1 MSRGGIIISNN
12 SDGRGMMLPEREGSY
27 TFNKLPFISMQNP
40 KKQVGLNPIEK
51 KIIINTEKLNKKKE
65 PKKSLKNK
73 FYPLENY
80 RKLKT
85 SQQFWKKNENPLF
98 KEFNKKKEDEKT
110 WIEIAEKYQPKGK
123 NTFSE
128 LIDTNNLNYSDIEY
142 IKNKKLFS
150 APKTPQKLI
159 TPIINTNNNNNKALS
174 AKKIISEDI
183 KEENK
188 KDNDEG
194 IIQPELKDIK
204 VCIEEK
210 NNNIIND
217 KLKENIDK
225 KEIKEEKDIN
235 KDKDKDN
242 KENKEDTLEK
252 KEIKKDLLLE
262 DDLDDKENIDDVI
275 AYLNGLDYDKYCKD
289 MEIREALTLLKSK
302 MDQEKQDQKNTE
314 ENAKNKITIEGDKE
328 KSDNNQEKSE
338 NENIKINTNINT
350 NKALLPEINNKLPE
364 QNKIEIIDE
373 EEEKR
378 KEEIKKYKIA
388 EQIAKTDQMKAVHS
402 VNSIKKL
409 LEREGLDKLKD
420 QPPLK
425 ITVIKENPLANMD
438 ECQTNKLPFLHSLP
452 LV

>member
-40 KKQVGLNPIEK
+40 KNQVGLNPIEK
-51 KIIINTEKLNKKKE
+51 KVIINTNKLNKKKE

-73 FYPLENY
+73 YYPLENY
-80 RKLKT
+80 RKIKT

-110 WIEIAEKYQPKGK
+110 WIEIAEKYQPKEK

-128 LIDTNNLNYSDIEY
+128 MIDTNNLNYSDIEY
-142 IKNKKLFS
+142 IKSKKLFS

-159 TPIINTNNNNNKALS
+159 TPNINTNNNNKALS
-174 AKKIISEDI
+174 AKK
-183 KEENK
+183 EENK
-188 KDNDEG
+188 NENDICTIKPEIKDVKVCPEDNKDN
-194 IIQPELKDIK
+194 IK
-204 VCIEEK
+204 
-210 NNNIIND
+210 ND
-217 KLKENIDK
+217 KLNENIDK
-225 KEIKEEKDIN
+225 KETKEIKDIN
-235 KDKDKDN
+235 KEKEN
-242 KENKEDTLEK
+242 KENKEDIVEN

-262 DDLDDKENIDDVI
+262 DDLDEKENIDDVI

-289 MEIREALTLLKSK
+289 MEIREALTLLKNK
-302 MDQEKQDQKNTE
+302 MDQEKQEQKNTE
-314 ENAKNKITIEGDKE
+314 DKDNNKITIEGAKE
-328 KSDNNQEKSE
+328 KSGNNQEKSE
-338 NENIKINTNINT
+338 NENNVKINTNT
-350 NKALLPEINNKLPE
+350 NKTLLPEINNKLPE
-364 QNKIEIIDE
+364 QNKVEIIDE

-388 EQIAKTDQMKAVHS
+388 EQIAKTEQMKAVHS

-425 ITVIKENPLANMD
+425 ITIIKENPIANMD
-438 ECQTNKLPFLHSLP
+438 ECQSNKLPFLHSLP